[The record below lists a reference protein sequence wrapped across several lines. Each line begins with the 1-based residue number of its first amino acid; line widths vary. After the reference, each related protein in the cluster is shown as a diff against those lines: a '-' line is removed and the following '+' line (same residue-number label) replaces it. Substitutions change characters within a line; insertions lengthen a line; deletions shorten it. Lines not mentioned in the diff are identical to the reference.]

1 MSQFG
6 DIGEPRAPI
15 GTLYGAM
22 LEQRR
27 TTSDADWLLWKP
39 CNRDDLKMPRLGA
52 LILASAGVIFS
63 QPLRSAEVL
72 LSCAWQSHGVSRQM
86 RTFDV
91 RFDQQMQRAD
101 LGGNESLPATISNS
115 QVSFA
120 VNRGGSIF
128 LYTIDRLSGFGTISI
143 KDQVVYSGTCK
154 VGAAAAIRGS

>member
-1 MSQFG
+1 
-6 DIGEPRAPI
+6 
-15 GTLYGAM
+15 
-22 LEQRR
+22 
-27 TTSDADWLLWKP
+27 
-39 CNRDDLKMPRLGA
+39 MPRLGA

-72 LSCAWQSHGVSRQM
+72 LSCTWQSHGSSRQM
-86 RTFDV
+86 RSFDV

-101 LGGNESLPATISNS
+101 LGGNESLPATISSS

-128 LYTIDRLSGFGTISI
+128 FYTIDRLSGFGTIAI

-154 VGAAAAIRGS
+154 VGAAVATRGS